1 MVGITDASKVS
12 ARGDGLSLVP
22 CHRPSLFN
30 INAPGARMR
39 DLDVKVTG
47 RCRPLTSVC
56 GWMVSAIFAC
66 FLINFIFLLTLPFPQ
81 AVGPILCSYMLS
93 RGNCEAWNR
102 NELEGVTHI

>member
-1 MVGITDASKVS
+1 LGITDASKVS

-47 RCRPLTSVC
+47 RVTFDLTDRWWLDFGMHS
-56 GWMVSAIFAC
+56 
-66 FLINFIFLLTLPFPQ
+66 FLLGSFSL
-81 AVGPILCSYMLS
+81 Y
-93 RGNCEAWNR
+93 
-102 NELEGVTHI
+102 